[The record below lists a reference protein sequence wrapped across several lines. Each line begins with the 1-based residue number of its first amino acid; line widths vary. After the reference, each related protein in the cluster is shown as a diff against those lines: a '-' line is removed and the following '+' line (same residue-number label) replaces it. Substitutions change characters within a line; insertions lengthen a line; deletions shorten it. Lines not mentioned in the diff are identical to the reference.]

1 MARGNDLWFLNTAN
15 FKGAYRLIDGEY
27 EVKSTEIAQKRSQSD
42 ESTHERV
49 EVQQTSQSQSM
60 SVFEGYL
67 QIGRLNLLFIH
78 IFTIG

>member
-15 FKGAYRLIDGEY
+15 FNFKGHTVTVHNFESKQQ
-27 EVKSTEIAQKRSQSD
+27 KSTETPQKRSQSD
-42 ESTHERV
+42 ENTIKRV

-67 QIGRLNLLFIH
+67 QIGRLNLLFI
-78 IFTIG
+78 

>member
-1 MARGNDLWFLNTAN
+1 MARGNDLWFLNTANFN

-27 EVKSTEIAQKRSQSD
+27 EVKSSITLQKRSQRD

-60 SVFEGYL
+60 SVF
-67 QIGRLNLLFIH
+67 
-78 IFTIG
+78 